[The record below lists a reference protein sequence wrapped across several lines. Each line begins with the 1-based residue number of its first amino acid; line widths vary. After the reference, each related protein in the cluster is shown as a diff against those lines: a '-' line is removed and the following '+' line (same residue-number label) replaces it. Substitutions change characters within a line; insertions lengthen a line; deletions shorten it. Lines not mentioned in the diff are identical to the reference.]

1 MKHNIQFPLVVIGA
15 QWGDEG
21 KGKIVDVLAAQAD
34 CVIRFNGGNNAGHS
48 VVVNGEK
55 FKLSLIPSGVMQRKK
70 LLLAQGVVIDP
81 KILLDEISFF
91 EKRGIPVNLMIDP
104 RVHIVMPYHKAL
116 DAATEAWKG
125 KKATGSLHLG
135 IGYCYEDKNNRFG
148 IRFEDLIEPK
158 YFKEKLQMFFPQ
170 KKKQMELIFGQK
182 TDLNEEEIYRTY
194 VKYGRALKKYC
205 SDVSSY
211 VGAQIKKKK
220 MLFEGA
226 HGTFLDGVFGTYPYT
241 VAIHTMSGA
250 IFPYVGLAPQK
261 IYSMGI
267 VKAYTTRVGN
277 GPFPTEL
284 HDKIGDN
291 IREVGGEFGTV
302 SKRPRRCGWLDL
314 CMVRTAHRLS
324 GFDSIAITKLD
335 VLSGIKEI
343 KICIAYTL
351 HGKKINEVPSSIH
364 DLPKCRPVYKVCT
377 GWKTDISKIR
387 RYADL
392 PMAAK
397 KYIEYITNQLH
408 VPISLVSVGPG
419 RGEEMYL

>member
-21 KGKIVDVLAAQAD
+21 KGKVVDVLAAQAD

-148 IRFEDLIEPK
+148 IRFEDLIKPK
-158 YFKEKLQMFFPQ
+158 YLKEKLQMFFPQ
-170 KKKQMELIFGQK
+170 KKKQIELIFGQK
-182 TDLNEEEIYRTY
+182 TELNEEDIYRTY
-194 VKYGRALKKYC
+194 AKYGRALKKYC
-205 SDVSSY
+205 GDVSSY
-211 VGAQIKKKK
+211 VGAQMKKKK
-220 MLFEGA
+220 VLFEGA

-284 HDKIGDN
+284 HNKVAEKI
-291 IREVGGEFGTV
+291 RAVGVEFGTV

-314 CMVRTAHRLS
+314 CMLRTAHRLS

-335 VLSGIKEI
+335 VLSGLKEI

-351 HGKKINEVPSSIH
+351 HGEKITEVPSSIH
-364 DLPKCRPVYKVCT
+364 DLPKCRPVYTVYK
-377 GWKTDISKIR
+377 GWKSDISKIR
-387 RYADL
+387 TYTGL
-392 PMAAK
+392 PQEAK
-397 KYIEYITNQLH
+397 KYIKFITDQLH
-408 VPISLVSVGPG
+408 IPISLVSVGPG
-419 RGEEMYL
+419 RGEEIYL

>member
-1 MKHNIQFPLVVIGA
+1 MKNKIKYPLVVIGS

-21 KGKIVDVLAAQAD
+21 KGKVVDLLAKQAD

-55 FKLSLIPSGVMQRKK
+55 FKLSLIPSGVIQQKK
-70 LLLAQGVVIDP
+70 LFLAQGVVIDP
-81 KILLDEISFF
+81 KVLLDEISFF
-91 EKRGIPVNLMIDP
+91 EKRKIPLDLMIDP

-148 IRFEDLIEPK
+148 IRFEDLIESK
-158 YFKEKLQMFFPQ
+158 HLKEKLAMYFPQ
-170 KKKQMELIFGQK
+170 KKKQIKLIFGQK
-182 TDLNEEEIYRTY
+182 VTLKEEDIYKTY
-194 VKYGRALKKYC
+194 LEYGRKLKKYLG
-205 SDVSSY
+205 DVSTY
-211 VGAQIKKKK
+211 VGVNIKKKK
-220 MLFEGA
+220 VLFEGA

-250 IFPYVGLAPQK
+250 IFPYVGIAPQQ

-284 HDKIGDN
+284 FDKVGEK
-291 IREVGGEFGTV
+291 IREVGQEFGTV

-314 CMVRTAHRLS
+314 CMLRTAHRLS
-324 GFDSIAITKLD
+324 GFNYITVTKLD
-335 VLSGIKEI
+335 VLSGLPELKV
-343 KICIAYTL
+343 CVAYEL
-351 HGKKINEVPSSIH
+351 NGKKIKELPASIH
-364 DLPKCRPVYKVCT
+364 DFPRCKPLFEIFK
-377 GWKTDISKIR
+377 GWKSDISKIKK
-387 RYADL
+387 YGDL
-392 PMAAK
+392 PKEAR
-397 KYIEYITNQLH
+397 KYIEFIVKELNIR
-408 VPISLVSVGPG
+408 ISILSVGPG
-419 RGEEMYL
+419 RGEEIYL

>member
-1 MKHNIQFPLVVIGA
+1 MKYPLVVIGA

-21 KGKIVDVLAAQAD
+21 KGKVVDVLAAQAD

-48 VVVNGEK
+48 VVVHGEK

-70 LLLAQGVVIDP
+70 LFLAQGVVIDP

-91 EKRGIPVNLMIDP
+91 EKRGIPVSLMIDP

-158 YFKEKLQMFFPQ
+158 YLREKLRMFFPQ
-170 KKKQMELIFGQK
+170 KKKQIELIFGQK
-182 TDLNEEEIYRTY
+182 TDLHEEDIYKTY
-194 VKYGRALKKYC
+194 VKYGRALKKYYG
-205 SDVSSY
+205 DVSSY
-211 VGAQIKKKK
+211 VGAQMKKKK
-220 MLFEGA
+220 VLFEGA

-284 HDKIGDN
+284 HNKVAEKI
-291 IREVGGEFGTV
+291 RAVGVEFGTV

-314 CMVRTAHRLS
+314 CMLRTAHRLS

-335 VLSGIKEI
+335 VLSGLKEI
-343 KICIAYTL
+343 KICIAYIL
-351 HGKKINEVPSSIH
+351 HGKKINEVPPSIY
-364 DLPKCRPVYKVCT
+364 DFPTCRPVYKVCK

-387 RYADL
+387 TYADL
-392 PMAAK
+392 PKEAK
-397 KYIEYITNQLH
+397 KYIEYITNQLRI
-408 VPISLVSVGPG
+408 PISLVSVGPG